1 MSTTRLTPPGSAATA
16 AMHSAAESFHPPD
29 RTKAQDW
36 TALRAHLAASGLALD
51 LNEHPRQF
59 AGGLG
64 NLNYLIKIDGTPW
77 VLRRPPP
84 GDLPP
89 GANDMRREYSILSN
103 LGNAFPLA
111 PKAIHFSDDKRVIGA
126 PFLIMEYRPGLVIG
140 SSLPAARPITA
151 QECLRLGLQLVEVL
165 ADLHSVDAAAVGLS
179 ALGRPEGMLVRMVEG
194 WSKRAELAC
203 SSRAGGTPAG
213 IESVAL
219 WLRAQQVAER
229 EPRLLHSDY
238 KLDNVILDP
247 VSLVPRAVI
256 DWDMGTRGDPL
267 VDLATLLSYWSEPGD
282 PEPMRELG
290 QMPTA
295 QPGFPSR
302 DEVLQAYASRTG
314 TDLSG
319 FRFYRVLTMFKLTV
333 VFMQLHARYLRGE
346 MTQEKFRTFGKLSA
360 GLLDCTRA
368 MCAGEIR

>member
-1 MSTTRLTPPGSAATA
+1 MPGSA
-16 AMHSAAESFHPPD
+16 EFFHPPG
-29 RTKAQDW
+29 RTKALDW

-51 LNEHPRQF
+51 LDEYPRQF

-64 NLNYLIKIDGTPW
+64 NLNYLIKINGTPW
-77 VLRRPPP
+77 VLRRPPL

-89 GANDMRREYSILSN
+89 GANDMRREYSILRN

-111 PKAIHFSDDKRVIGA
+111 PKAIHSSDDKSVIGA

-140 SSLPAARPITA
+140 GSLPAARPTTA
-151 QECLRLGLQLVEVL
+151 QERLRLGLQLVELL
-165 ADLHSVDAAAVGLS
+165 ADLHSVDVAAVGLS

-194 WSKRAELAC
+194 WTKRAQLAC
-203 SSRAGGTPAG
+203 SSTGRGIPAG

-219 WLRAQQVAER
+219 WLRAQRLAER
-229 EPRLLHSDY
+229 KPSLLHSDY

-247 VSLVPRAVI
+247 VSLAPRAVI

-267 VDLATLLSYWSEPGD
+267 VDLATLLSYWTEPGD
-282 PEPMRELG
+282 PEPMHELG

-302 DEVLQAYASRTG
+302 DEVLQAYTLRTG

-319 FRFYRVLTMFKLTV
+319 FHFYRVLAMFKLTV

-346 MTQEKFRTFGKLSA
+346 VTQEKFRTFGKLSA

-368 MCAGEIR
+368 ICAGEIE